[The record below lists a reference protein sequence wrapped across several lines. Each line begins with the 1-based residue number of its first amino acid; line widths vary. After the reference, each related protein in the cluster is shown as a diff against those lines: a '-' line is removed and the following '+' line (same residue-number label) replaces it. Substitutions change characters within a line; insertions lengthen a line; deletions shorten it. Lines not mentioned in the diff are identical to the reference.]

1 MWAAAFSPSLCAL
14 FCVCFL
20 SFLFSPSFQ
29 PGTQAPAQNNTKIL
43 FYFFGEIW
51 LRDSRTDLRQRVR
64 AGAGRLE
71 GCSRE
76 PRATEDLVVSVSNG
90 NLQHGLLLQMIRLNE
105 TQPQFSSRLAFKQ
118 EEITDDDI
126 RVGESEE

>member
-20 SFLFSPSFQ
+20 SFLFFPLFS
-29 PGTQAPAQNNTKIL
+29 ARNTDSCPKQRKDFIE
-43 FYFFGEIW
+43 FFGEIW

-76 PRATEDLVVSVSNG
+76 PRATEDLIVSVSNG
-90 NLQHGLLLQMIRLNE
+90 NLQHGFLLQMIRLNE